1 MAHRGVSA
9 YILLH
14 HKYKPVCSR
23 LTFKLNSVHCN
34 SKFSMLVPI
43 VNGIHGLLYCSCHC
57 VMHAFTRLIRFI
69 DH

>member
-23 LTFKLNSVHCN
+23 LTFKLNSVLCN
-34 SKFSMLVPI
+34 SKFVMLVPI
-43 VNGIHGLLYCSCHC
+43 VKVFMVCCIVHVIVSC
-57 VMHAFTRLIRFI
+57 MHLPV
-69 DH
+69 